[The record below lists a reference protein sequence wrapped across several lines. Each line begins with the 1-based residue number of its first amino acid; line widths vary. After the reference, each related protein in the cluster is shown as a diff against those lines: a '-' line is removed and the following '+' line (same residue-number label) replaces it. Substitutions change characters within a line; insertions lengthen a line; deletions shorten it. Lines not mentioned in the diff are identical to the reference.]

1 MQEQAELGILNLIK
15 QNTRIKKMIEIMK
28 HLTDEKLKKKKDKDR
43 NKSEIDTSSFNQ
55 NESG

>member
-1 MQEQAELGILNLIK
+1 MQEKAELGILNLIN

>member
-1 MQEQAELGILNLIK
+1 MQEKAELGILNLIK
-15 QNTRIKKMIEIMK
+15 QNTQIKKIIEIMK